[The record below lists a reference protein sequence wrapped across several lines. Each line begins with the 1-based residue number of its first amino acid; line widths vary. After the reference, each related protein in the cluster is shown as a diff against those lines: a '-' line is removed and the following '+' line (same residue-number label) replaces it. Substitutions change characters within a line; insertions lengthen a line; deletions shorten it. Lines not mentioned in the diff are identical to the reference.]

1 MGGNNYLY
9 PAWLAQIFDNEI
21 QSSKDQFF
29 VQETVVWSVLVGG
42 KVVDDWIQREYEEYE
57 IRLMLCKYHHAEV
70 IDHKKR
76 KLFHIDVI
84 YFHIWRK
91 KFYLANICRMSAEQH
106 HTGFYCNINNI
117 IDDFALIENNEA
129 NLSSLCT
136 YHTQF

>member
-1 MGGNNYLY
+1 MSECGLMDGGNNYLY

-42 KVVDDWIQREYEEYE
+42 EVEDDWIQREYEEYE

-91 KFYLANICRMSAEQH
+91 KF
-106 HTGFYCNINNI
+106 
-117 IDDFALIENNEA
+117 
-129 NLSSLCT
+129 
-136 YHTQF
+136 